1 MCFKPFGLF
10 FVLLLLVSPA
20 LAVDQQELKTPFEKM
35 NYALGVNLV
44 NNVRQQGMEIDLDL
58 VVRGMKDAFANGEL
72 LLSTEELRK
81 ATVQYQTLIRQKKGL
96 KAKPAVAEN
105 NKKAAEHYLAENK
118 KKAGVITLP
127 SGIQYKI
134 IVKGDGRLPVDED
147 TVEYNYKGT
156 LVNGKEF
163 DNTYRSAKP
172 VVAKVKDA
180 AVKGVA
186 EVLKLMSP
194 GSRWEIAIPSH
205 LAYGEQGHGKDIGPD
220 QLLIYELELVAIK

>member
-1 MCFKPFGLF
+1 MYVKSLGVLS
-10 FVLLLLVSPA
+10 VLLILVSSA

-35 NYALGVNLV
+35 NYALGVNLI
-44 NNVRQQGMEIDLDL
+44 NNVRQQGMEVDLDL

-96 KAKPAVAEN
+96 KAKSTVAEN
-105 NKKAAEHYLAENK
+105 NKKAAELYLAENK
-118 KKAGVITLP
+118 QKAGVVTLP
-127 SGIQYKI
+127 GGIQYKV
-134 IVKGDGRLPVDED
+134 IVKGDGRLPQDED

-163 DNTYRSAKP
+163 ANTHLSGKP

-180 AVKGVA
+180 AVKGLT
-186 EVLKLMSP
+186 EVLKLMP
-194 GSRWEIAIPSH
+194 VGSRWEIAIPSH
-205 LAYGEQGHGKDIGPD
+205 LAYGDQGHGKDIGPD